1 MDRIGP
7 VKRASRQLGIPSFPQ
22 CHDAA
27 AHVTREKR
35 SCEADGLPRF
45 RSNSPVLVSKI
56 LRHQVLRTT
65 IIRLPRSSVLIEER
79 KRNAILLLAVVQTR
93 REGNQPTD
101 ALLMERILQRD
112 AQALEALYDRY
123 ARPVY
128 SLVLRI
134 SQQPAS
140 AEEIVQDVFMQLWR
154 NAKHYQATRG
164 PLEPWLFTVARN
176 RALDFLRLKRE
187 KQRRR
192 EDSVDFDLRP
202 SAVVQPDPEGAM
214 DQSRRAEKVR
224 TLMNSL
230 PEPQRRA
237 IELAFFEGMTHSEI
251 STAIGEPLGTVKSWI
266 RGGLLRLR
274 ESLEEAG
281 S

>member
-1 MDRIGP
+1 M
-7 VKRASRQLGIPSFPQ
+7 F
-22 CHDAA
+22 
-27 AHVTREKR
+27 
-35 SCEADGLPRF
+35 
-45 RSNSPVLVSKI
+45 
-56 LRHQVLRTT
+56 
-65 IIRLPRSSVLIEER
+65 
-79 KRNAILLLAVVQTR
+79 LAVVQSW

-101 ALLMERILQRD
+101 ASLMERVLQRD
-112 AQALEALYDRY
+112 SAALETLYNRY
-123 ARPVY
+123 GRPIY

-134 SQQPAS
+134 SQQPGS
-140 AEEIVQDVFMQLWR
+140 AEEIVQDVFLQLWR
-154 NAKHYQATRG
+154 NAKQYQAVRG

-192 EDSVDFDLRP
+192 EDSTDFDLPP
-202 SAVVQPDPEGAM
+202 SAVVQPDPEGEM

-224 TLMNSL
+224 MLMNSL

-251 STAIGEPLGTVKSWI
+251 SAAIGEPLGTVKSWI
-266 RGGLLRLR
+266 RSGLLRLR
-274 ESLEEAG
+274 ESLKEAR

>member
-1 MDRIGP
+1 M
-7 VKRASRQLGIPSFPQ
+7 
-22 CHDAA
+22 
-27 AHVTREKR
+27 
-35 SCEADGLPRF
+35 
-45 RSNSPVLVSKI
+45 
-56 LRHQVLRTT
+56 
-65 IIRLPRSSVLIEER
+65 
-79 KRNAILLLAVVQTR
+79 LLAVEQTWP
-93 REGNQPTD
+93 EGNEPTD
-101 ALLMERILQRD
+101 ASLMERVLQHDSR
-112 AQALEALYDRY
+112 ALETLYDRY

-140 AEEIVQDVFMQLWR
+140 AEEIVQDVFLQLWR
-154 NAKHYQATRG
+154 NAKRYQPTRG

-192 EDSVDFDLRP
+192 EDSADFDLP
-202 SAVVQPDPEGAM
+202 LSAVVRPDPEGAM

-224 TLMNSL
+224 ALMNSL
-230 PEPQRRA
+230 PALQRRA

-251 STAIGEPLGTVKSWI
+251 SAAIGEPLGTVKSWI

-274 ESLEEAG
+274 ESLEEAR